1 MTEEVKQKSMIEMIA
16 EQMHKQVRHN
26 SFYNIKEAADVGTMP
41 ALASDEDNAA
51 EQNAKKKNAP
61 GEKAVPKGPAEVK
74 GGAGGST
81 ARKADKGSKATS
93 SVARV
98 QMDPDNKKAY
108 DAMGV
113 KLGESKDVD
122 TDNVNKALKHDCA
135 SHVVHKEHGE
145 GRCIPGMHT
154 LEEDENGEG
163 YVTHYDVMFT
173 GEDGPYIVENC
184 PVEDLEIVKEMSH
197 GHSRKKKN
205 VSEAKMMYH
214 DYPKGQKPHPDV
226 VKHAKKYYA
235 DDIFH
240 HYNKDGHSVQ
250 YHGGDEYVSYHHVDD
265 KGKHQGSYH
274 YDHETRGGASVP
286 SKKSIQKAL
295 PNSPDHVHTAIRKAI
310 RSHIGDYDD

>member
-16 EQMHKQVRHN
+16 EQMHKQARHN
-26 SFYNIKEAADVGTMP
+26 SFYQIQEAADVGTMP

-81 ARKADKGSKATS
+81 ARKADKGAKATS
-93 SVARV
+93 SVAGV

-173 GEDGPYIVENC
+173 DEDGPYIVENC

-197 GHSRKKKN
+197 GHSRKKKIA
-205 VSEAKMMYH
+205 EALAPGHAHKDDKTYAVDDEADDDHQMSYAVH
-214 DYPKGQKPHPDV
+214 QAKVIQ
-226 VKHAKKYYA
+226 HAKKQGYKVNH
-235 DDIFH
+235 DDNNH
-240 HYNKDGHSVQ
+240 
-250 YHGGDEYVSYHHVDD
+250 
-265 KGKHQGSYH
+265 KHK
-274 YDHETRGGASVP
+274 R
-286 SKKSIQKAL
+286 
-295 PNSPDHVHTAIRKAI
+295 PDITMHTAMGDHDPHGYTVHKNGNAYKDKVLHAPE
-310 RSHIGDYDD
+310 HIV